1 VDGLDQM
8 WFTSAPLRVV
18 ARRALFRDEAHRTG
32 ILKSGLPSSVE
43 PSDHIPIGAV
53 FAWSSRDTLPDLS
66 AAAVDQA
73 AHAPTARHDMHASPQ
88 DIESE
93 ISALLAKCPFRHDA
107 ERAE

>member
-53 FAWSSRDTLPDLS
+53 FAWTTRDDTLPDLVAAAADES
-66 AAAVDQA
+66 AAAA
-73 AHAPTARHDMHASPQ
+73 AGAKTEPFPSP
-88 DIESE
+88 
-93 ISALLAKCPFRHDA
+93 FV
-107 ERAE
+107 